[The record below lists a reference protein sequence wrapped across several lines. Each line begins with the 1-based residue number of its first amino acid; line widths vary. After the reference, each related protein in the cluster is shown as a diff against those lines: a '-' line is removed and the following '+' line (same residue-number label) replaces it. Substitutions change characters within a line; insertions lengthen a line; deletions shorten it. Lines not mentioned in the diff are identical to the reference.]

1 VPELP
6 EVETIRRQLAERLPG
21 RALARV
27 HVADPLLVAPE
38 APAAFAAALAGR
50 RVGAVGRRG
59 KYLLLGLEGGDT
71 LALHLRMT
79 GQLWWSPGAPD
90 PALSHVR
97 ARFDL
102 DDGSALVFA
111 DTRRFGRAWVL
122 PAQMPGRRRYWAA
135 RAGVEPL
142 SEAFTARRLGWLL
155 AGRRASI
162 KPVLLN
168 QQIVAGIGNIYAD
181 EALFQARIHPLRPAG
196 DLAAREVGRL
206 HRAIRDRLRAGI
218 ASGGASIDR
227 YRDTLG
233 RPGAMQDL
241 LRVHRHAGEP
251 CPRCGAGIVKSRV
264 GGRGTYHC
272 SGCQPVAR
280 C

>member
-27 HVADPLLVAPE
+27 RVADPLLVVPE

-50 RVGAVGRRG
+50 RVDAVGRRG
-59 KYLLLGLEGGDT
+59 KYLLLGLDGGDT

-90 PALSHVR
+90 PGLGHVR

-122 PAQMPGRRRYWAA
+122 PAGTDGRRYWAA

-142 SEAFTARRLGWLL
+142 SAGFTARRLETLL
-155 AGRRASI
+155 AGRRAAI
-162 KPVLLN
+162 KPVLLD
-168 QQIVAGIGNIYAD
+168 QRLVAGIGNIYAD
-181 EALFQARIHPLRPAG
+181 EALFQARVHPLRPAE
-196 DLAAREVGRL
+196 DLGPGEVGRL

-233 RPGAMQDL
+233 RRGTMQDL
-241 LRVHRHAGEP
+241 LRVHRHGGEP
-251 CPRCGAGIVKSRV
+251 CPRCGSGIVKTRV

-272 SGCQPVAR
+272 PGCQPAAG